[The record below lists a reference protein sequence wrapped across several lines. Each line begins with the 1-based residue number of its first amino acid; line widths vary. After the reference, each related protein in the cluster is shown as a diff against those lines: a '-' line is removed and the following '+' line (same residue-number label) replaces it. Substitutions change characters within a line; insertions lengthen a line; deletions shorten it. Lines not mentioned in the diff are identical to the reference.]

1 MFVRRGQAAVR
12 LGAGLLLAMTCA
24 AAPAVVLAPPAAGDQ
39 TTPGA
44 CETKQPSATATS
56 TEVGGTVEVSGDCF
70 PARSEGRVEIF
81 IQGEL
86 NSQLSQDVVTEGGR
100 SVHAS
105 FKPTE
110 AGEYQAVIEIG
121 GETATATFTVSSSE
135 EPTGP
140 PTEEP
145 TEPPEEEPSPG
156 DGGGDDDTGGDE
168 DPGGDDGTGGDN
180 GTGGDDTGGDDD
192 TGSDDGTG
200 GNDGSDGGTGGDDGS
215 DNATGNSN
223 TGGGDADD
231 GDADDGGAGDGGA
244 GDGSADGDGGADE
257 GNGASSESDTD
268 GNGS

>member
-100 SVHAS
+100 TVHAS
-105 FKPTE
+105 FEPTE
-110 AGEYQAVIEIG
+110 AGEYQAVIEIC
-121 GETATATFTVSSSE
+121 GETAAATVTVAPSE
-135 EPTGP
+135 GPTDAP
-140 PTEEP
+140 PAEP
-145 TEPPEEEPSPG
+145 TEAPEAEPSPG
-156 DGGGDDDTGGDE
+156 
-168 DPGGDDGTGGDN
+168 
-180 GTGGDDTGGDDD
+180 
-192 TGSDDGTG
+192 GS
-200 GNDGSDGGTGGDDGS
+200 GGTD
-215 DNATGNSN
+215 
-223 TGGGDADD
+223 
-231 GDADDGGAGDGGA
+231 
-244 GDGSADGDGGADE
+244 
-257 GNGASSESDTD
+257 
-268 GNGS
+268 